1 MKTLP
6 FIVMLASASSHS
18 EAEEGMPSIQEVE
31 VCRQKITPSSSR
43 SQEQAPLIFNWKNK
57 YLALQSLGIKAYIIC
72 TYDSLLEC
80 LFNSLSDSPPPF
92 KTWRHWTTQSLVGK
106 VSFIHKVT
114 A

>member
-57 YLALQSLGIKAYIIC
+57 YLALQSLGIKAYRLHI
-72 TYDSLLEC
+72 
-80 LFNSLSDSPPPF
+80 
-92 KTWRHWTTQSLVGK
+92 
-106 VSFIHKVT
+106 
-114 A
+114 